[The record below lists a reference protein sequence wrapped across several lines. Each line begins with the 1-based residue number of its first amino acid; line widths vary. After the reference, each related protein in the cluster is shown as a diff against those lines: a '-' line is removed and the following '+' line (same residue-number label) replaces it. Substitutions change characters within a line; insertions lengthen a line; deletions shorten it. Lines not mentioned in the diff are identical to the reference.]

1 MHGLGIVVG
10 ITIAYVVGTTLIGM
24 WSVKYVKDT
33 TTFMTAK
40 NMLGPWIIGV
50 LLMSE
55 FVGPGTF
62 IGVAESA
69 FSKGIFS
76 GLAHISLSLAF
87 LLYAFFMAPKYNAAG
102 EYTISGIL
110 QKKYGQGTR
119 WIVSLVMIYALLA
132 VNVTNFTG
140 GSVTIATMLNIDVKT
155 ASLILASLIAAIVA
169 SGGLRGIGISNLF
182 HIVVK
187 YIALVALAVTAWM
200 LLKADPAAL
209 ARIPATHYS
218 IKGTGYSLPVVWALG
233 NIGAVFSTQYVVQSI
248 SSLRDQKEAFKAS
261 LIASVTIIPTGI
273 FAAYA
278 GFASRGLFPT
288 IKGVTAVAVLM
299 KSMTPVWAGIVS
311 AGVIASAFVALSAC
325 ILGATAL
332 FIKDFYVPLVKPN
345 DRQTMIATRVAAIV
359 ITFIQLPFV
368 WYVPALLSTLFF
380 SRGLRAS
387 IGVLA
392 VFLFY
397 LPKIGSGRGVV
408 GGLLCTIVGTTIW
421 YALGNPFGIDN
432 LYIAIC
438 MPALG
443 MFIDHFIIKM
453 TGKPVLGP
461 AAEALAAGAPEK
473 QVKP

>member
-1 MHGLGIVVG
+1 MIY
-10 ITIAYVVGTTLIGM
+10 IVGTTLIGM

-40 NMLGPWIIGV
+40 HMLGPWIIGL

-69 FSKGIFS
+69 YSRGIFS
-76 GLAHISLSLAF
+76 SLAHISLTIAFFSYAF
-87 LLYAFFMAPKYNAAG
+87 LLAPKYNAAG

-110 QKKYGQGTR
+110 QKRYGGGTR
-119 WIVSLVMIYALLA
+119 WLVSLVMIYALMA

-140 GSVTIATMLNIDVKT
+140 GSVTIATLLNLDVKG
-155 ASLILASLIAAIVA
+155 ASLILASLIAAVVA
-169 SGGLRGIGISNLF
+169 MGGLRGIGISNLF

-187 YIALVALAVTAWM
+187 YVALVVLAFTAWK
-200 LLKADPAAL
+200 LLHSTPGAL
-209 ARIPATHYS
+209 ARIPVTHYS
-218 IKGTGYSLPVVWALG
+218 IEGTGYSLPVVWALG

-248 SSLRDQKEAFKAS
+248 SSLKNQKEAVRAS
-261 LIASVTIIPTGI
+261 LIASIAIIPTGI

-278 GFASRGLFPT
+278 GFAARGIFPN
-288 IKGVTAVAVLM
+288 IKAVTAVPVLM
-299 KSMTPVWAGIVS
+299 KSMTPIWAGIVS
-311 AGVIASAFVALSAC
+311 AGVIASAIVALSAC

-332 FIKDFYVPLVKPN
+332 FIKDFYVPLLKPTE
-345 DRQTMIATRVAAIV
+345 RHTIVATRIAAIV

-392 VFLFY
+392 LFLFY

-408 GGLLCTIVGTTIW
+408 GGLLCTIIGTTIW

-432 LYIAIC
+432 LYIAIA

-443 MFIDHFIIKM
+443 MFVDHFVTKL
-453 TGKPVLGP
+453 TARRALGHT
-461 AAEALAAGAPEK
+461 A
-473 QVKP
+473 

>member
-10 ITIAYVVGTTLIGM
+10 ITIAYVVGTTLVGM
-24 WSVKYVKDT
+24 WSARYVKDT

-69 FSKGIFS
+69 YSKGIFS
-76 GLAHISLSLAF
+76 ALAHISLAIAF
-87 LLYAFFMAPKYNAAG
+87 LLYAFFLAPKFNQAG

-110 QKKYGQGTR
+110 EKKYGHGTR
-119 WIVSLVMIYALLA
+119 WMVSLVMIYALLA

-140 GSVTIATMLNIDVKT
+140 GSVTIATLLNIDVKT

-187 YIALVALAVTAWM
+187 YVALILLAYTGWT
-200 LLKADPAAL
+200 LLKANPAAL
-209 ARIPATHYS
+209 ARIPASHFS
-218 IKGTGYSLPVVWALG
+218 IKGTGVSLPIVWALG

-248 SSLRDQKEAFKAS
+248 SSLRNQKEAFKAS
-261 LIASVTIIPTGI
+261 LIASFMIIPTGI

-278 GFASRGLFPT
+278 GFAASGLFPN
-288 IKGVTAVAVLM
+288 IKAVTSIAVLM
-299 KSMTPVWAGIVS
+299 KTMTPVWAGIVS
-311 AGVIASAFVALSAC
+311 AGIIASAFVALSAC

-332 FIKDFYVPLVKPN
+332 FIKDFYVPLMKPN

-359 ITFIQLPFV
+359 ITFVQLPFV

-392 VFLFY
+392 IFLFY

-408 GGLLCTIVGTTIW
+408 GGLICTIIGTTIW

-443 MFIDHFIIKM
+443 MFVDHFFIKM
-453 TGKPVLGP
+453 KGNPMLSPPP
-461 AAEALAAGAPEK
+461 AALTGGR
-473 QVKP
+473 

>member
-1 MHGLGIVVG
+1 M
-10 ITIAYVVGTTLIGM
+10 AYIVGTTLIGM
-24 WSVKYVKDT
+24 WSLKYVKDT

-40 NMLGPWIIGV
+40 HMLGPWVIGL

-69 FSKGIFS
+69 YSKGIFS

-87 LLYAFFMAPKYNAAG
+87 FLYAFLMAPKYNAAG

-110 QKKYGQGTR
+110 QKRYGQGTR

-140 GSVTIATMLNIDVKT
+140 GSVTIATLLNVDVKT

-169 SGGLRGIGISNLF
+169 TGGLRGIGISNLF

-187 YIALVALAVTAWM
+187 YIALGALGVTAWT
-200 LLKADPAAL
+200 LLKANPAAL
-209 ARIPATHYS
+209 ARIPASHYS
-218 IKGTGYSLPVVWALG
+218 IKGTGWSLPLVWALG

-248 SSLRDQKEAFKAS
+248 SSLRDQKEAFRAS
-261 LIASVTIIPTGI
+261 LIASITIIPTGI
-273 FAAYA
+273 FAAFA
-278 GFASRGLFPT
+278 GFAARGLFPN
-288 IKGVTAVAVLM
+288 IKAVTAVPVLM
-299 KSMTPVWAGIVS
+299 KSMTPVWTGIVS

-332 FIKDFYVPLVKPN
+332 FIKDFYVPLVKPT
-345 DRQTMIATRVAAIV
+345 DRHTIKATRIAAIA
-359 ITFIQLPFV
+359 ITFVQLPFV

-421 YALGNPFGIDN
+421 YVLGNPFGIDN
-432 LYIAIC
+432 LYIAIT

-443 MFIDHFIIKM
+443 LFIDHLWSKL
-453 TGKPVLGP
+453 TARPNLAPAP
-461 AAEALAAGAPEK
+461 AAASAPESRIK
-473 QVKP
+473 S